1 MLFRSLAARGSR
13 LAVYDLKETLTG
25 MTGPL
30 PVGFLAAAAA
40 VGDADCLEPL
50 AHAWLN
56 ATDDAWWRAHLTEAF
71 AAIVKREA
79 IGAGRLHRDDA
90 RVRGAL
96 CDGAAPGGHRRL
108 RSAGLPMTRLRG
120 LGVALG
126 RARGRT
132 ERCGCRDDRLQLPDP
147 APTGR
152 PLLCLPWAGRK
163 TAEGET
169 AAGHPG
175 RSLWPEQER
184 PGHHHPGAA

>member
-1 MLFRSLAARGSR
+1 MCSSDLGAREGWQAVRGLLHQHLAARGSR

-79 IGAGRLHRDDA
+79 IGRRH
-90 RVRGAL
+90 
-96 CDGAAPGGHRRL
+96 AAIKRIL
-108 RSAGLPMTRLRG
+108 
-120 LGVALG
+120 
-126 RARGRT
+126 
-132 ERCGCRDDRLQLPDP
+132 ERHP
-147 APTGR
+147 
-152 PLLCLPWAGRK
+152 
-163 TAEGET
+163 
-169 AAGHPG
+169 AAGQLAALAKPG
-175 RSLWPEQER
+175 RS
-184 PGHHHPGAA
+184 